1 MATSALREAE
11 RFLYLHPHATTDVD
25 NPVELLREVVAEA
38 EDIEE
43 LADELENARRAMVED
58 AHELEEARGMKKKFD
73 HLVAFVKKLH
83 EQQKICD
90 LELRAALS
98 P

>member
-25 NPVELLREVVAEA
+25 NPVEILREVVAEA
-38 EDIEE
+38 GDMEAEIQELEDTTTSDDEVAEIREE
-43 LADELENARRAMVED
+43 LAQAKSVRDRLI
-58 AHELEEARGMKKKFD
+58 
-73 HLVAFVKKLH
+73 AFVKKLH

-90 LELRAALS
+90 LELRAALGT
-98 P
+98 